1 MTFGLRLGDL
11 GENLRFTLDW
21 TPPEQSRK
29 QGGSVSTMGTS
40 TDLSPGRGGQD
51 EDTAVTGKEVVATHS
66 GQVAATRSGQG
77 GVRGE
82 SVTV

>member
-1 MTFGLRLGDL
+1 MTFGLWLGDL
-11 GENLRFTLDW
+11 GENLRFTLDRM
-21 TPPEQSRK
+21 PPEQSRK

-51 EDTAVTGKEVVATHS
+51 EDAAVTGKEI
-66 GQVAATRSGQG
+66 AATCSGQG
-77 GVRGE
+77 GVRGG